1 MKKSDIRTFG
11 IIGGDKR
18 QLFLAKSISD
28 SCYDVLLGGFDSL
41 ESYGSLSLCN
51 VKKAISESDALIFP
65 LPSIRTDGSLNTPFS
80 NENILL
86 DGDDIEIIL
95 KKPVFTTMKNRFLK
109 AYPRLSNGEI
119 FDYGA
124 RDDFAILNALPTAEG
139 AIECAMREYE
149 GTISGSKCLVM
160 GFGRIGKILAHKLV
174 LLGANVTVS
183 ARKPSD
189 LAYVKALGYNALNT
203 ENLRTVKRF
212 DIAFNTI
219 PRLIFDRELLM
230 NTDTNTLIIDLASLP
245 GGVDFDTAEKLGI
258 YAVRALSLPGKCA
271 PKTAGEIIKTT
282 VFDIIKEVYR

>member
-28 SCYDVLLGGFDSL
+28 SCYDVLLGGFDRL
-41 ESYGSLSLCN
+41 ESHGSLSLCN

-95 KKPVFTTMKNRFLK
+95 KKPVFTTMKIRFLK
-109 AYPRLSNGEI
+109 AYPRLSDGEI

-124 RDDFAILNALPTAEG
+124 RDDFAILNALPTTEG

-149 GTISGSKCLVM
+149 GTISGSKCLVA

-219 PRLIFDRELLM
+219 PKLIFDRELLM

>member
-1 MKKSDIRTFG
+1 M
-11 IIGGDKR
+11 
-18 QLFLAKSISD
+18 
-28 SCYDVLLGGFDSL
+28 
-41 ESYGSLSLCN
+41 
-51 VKKAISESDALIFP
+51 
-65 LPSIRTDGSLNTPFS
+65 PSIRTDGSLNTPFS

-95 KKPVFTTMKNRFLK
+95 KKPVFTTMKSRFLK
-109 AYPRLSNGEI
+109 AYPRLSDGEI

-149 GTISGSKCLVM
+149 GAISGSKCLVT

>member
-95 KKPVFTTMKNRFLK
+95 KKPVFTTMKSRFLK
-109 AYPRLSNGEI
+109 AYPRLSDGEI

-149 GTISGSKCLVM
+149 GTISGSKCLVT
-160 GFGRIGKILAHKLV
+160 GFAESKILAHKLV

-203 ENLRTVKRF
+203 ENLRTEKRF
-212 DIAFNTI
+212 DIVFNTI
-219 PRLIFDRELLM
+219 PRLIFDRNFM
-230 NTDTNTLIIDLASLP
+230 NTDTNTLIIMTWCLA
-245 GGVDFDTAEKLGI
+245 D
-258 YAVRALSLPGKCA
+258 
-271 PKTAGEIIKTT
+271 
-282 VFDIIKEVYR
+282 

>member
-95 KKPVFTTMKNRFLK
+95 KKPVFTTMKSRFLK
-109 AYPRLSNGEI
+109 VYPRLSNGEI

-149 GTISGSKCLVM
+149 GTILGSKCLVT

-212 DIAFNTI
+212 DIVFNTI

>member
-95 KKPVFTTMKNRFLK
+95 KKPVFTTMKSRFLK
-109 AYPRLSNGEI
+109 AYPRLSDGEI

-149 GTISGSKCLVM
+149 GAISGSKCLVT

-230 NTDTNTLIIDLASLP
+230 NIDTNTLIIDLASLP

>member
-28 SCYDVLLGGFDSL
+28 SCYDV
-41 ESYGSLSLCN
+41 CN

-95 KKPVFTTMKNRFLK
+95 KKPVFTTMKSRFLK
-109 AYPRLSNGEI
+109 AYPRLSDGEI

-149 GTISGSKCLVM
+149 GTISGSKCLVT

-183 ARKPSD
+183 ASD
-189 LAYVKALGYNALNT
+189 KSNHRICNVRFLLHLFKGFYANA
-203 ENLRTVKRF
+203 E
-212 DIAFNTI
+212 A
-219 PRLIFDRELLM
+219 
-230 NTDTNTLIIDLASLP
+230 
-245 GGVDFDTAEKLGI
+245 
-258 YAVRALSLPGKCA
+258 C
-271 PKTAGEIIKTT
+271 
-282 VFDIIKEVYR
+282 

>member
-95 KKPVFTTMKNRFLK
+95 KKPVFTTMKSRFLK

-124 RDDFAILNALPTAEG
+124 RDDSHLCTFNCTLCRRQCVENCKI
-139 AIECAMREYE
+139 
-149 GTISGSKCLVM
+149 ISCSVIKNFTVGKPWICL
-160 GFGRIGKILAHKLV
+160 
-174 LLGANVTVS
+174 
-183 ARKPSD
+183 
-189 LAYVKALGYNALNT
+189 
-203 ENLRTVKRF
+203 
-212 DIAFNTI
+212 
-219 PRLIFDRELLM
+219 
-230 NTDTNTLIIDLASLP
+230 
-245 GGVDFDTAEKLGI
+245 
-258 YAVRALSLPGKCA
+258 
-271 PKTAGEIIKTT
+271 
-282 VFDIIKEVYR
+282 

>member
-95 KKPVFTTMKNRFLK
+95 KKPVFTTMKSRFLK
-109 AYPRLSNGEI
+109 AYPRLSDGEI

-149 GTISGSKCLVM
+149 GTISGSKCLVT

-183 ARKPSD
+183 ARKPSCIC
-189 LAYVKALGYNALNT
+189 KST
-203 ENLRTVKRF
+203 
-212 DIAFNTI
+212 
-219 PRLIFDRELLM
+219 RLQC
-230 NTDTNTLIIDLASLP
+230 T
-245 GGVDFDTAEKLGI
+245 
-258 YAVRALSLPGKCA
+258 
-271 PKTAGEIIKTT
+271 
-282 VFDIIKEVYR
+282 

>member
-95 KKPVFTTMKNRFLK
+95 KKPVFT
-109 AYPRLSNGEI
+109 I
-119 FDYGA
+119 Q
-124 RDDFAILNALPTAEG
+124 
-139 AIECAMREYE
+139 
-149 GTISGSKCLVM
+149 
-160 GFGRIGKILAHKLV
+160 GF
-174 LLGANVTVS
+174 
-183 ARKPSD
+183 P
-189 LAYVKALGYNALNT
+189 
-203 ENLRTVKRF
+203 TVKF
-212 DIAFNTI
+212 
-219 PRLIFDRELLM
+219 LITEQEMILQFSTHCLQQRVQL
-230 NTDTNTLIIDLASLP
+230 N
-245 GGVDFDTAEKLGI
+245 VQ
-258 YAVRALSLPGKCA
+258 
-271 PKTAGEIIKTT
+271 
-282 VFDIIKEVYR
+282 

>member
-95 KKPVFTTMKNRFLK
+95 KKPVFTTMKSRFLK
-109 AYPRLSNGEI
+109 EYPRLSDGEI

-149 GTISGSKCLVM
+149 GTILGSKCLVT

-219 PRLIFDRELLM
+219 PKLIFDRELLM

>member
-86 DGDDIEIIL
+86 DGDDIEFIL
-95 KKPVFTTMKNRFLK
+95 KKPVFTTMISRFLK
-109 AYPRLSNGEI
+109 AYPRLSDCEF

-124 RDDFAILNALPTAEG
+124 RDDFSILNALPTAEG
-139 AIECAMREYE
+139 ANDCAMREYE
-149 GTISGSKCLVM
+149 GTILGSKCLVT

-183 ARKPSD
+183 ARKPSA

-212 DIAFNTI
+212 DIVFTTI

>member
-95 KKPVFTTMKNRFLK
+95 KKPVFTTMKSRFLN
-109 AYPRLSNGEI
+109 AYPRLSDGEI

-149 GTISGSKCLVM
+149 GTISGSKCLVA

-212 DIAFNTI
+212 DIVFNTI

>member
-95 KKPVFTTMKNRFLK
+95 KKPVFTTMKSRFLK
-109 AYPRLSNGEI
+109 AYPRLS
-119 FDYGA
+119 
-124 RDDFAILNALPTAEG
+124 
-139 AIECAMREYE
+139 
-149 GTISGSKCLVM
+149 
-160 GFGRIGKILAHKLV
+160 
-174 LLGANVTVS
+174 
-183 ARKPSD
+183 
-189 LAYVKALGYNALNT
+189 
-203 ENLRTVKRF
+203 TVKF
-212 DIAFNTI
+212 
-219 PRLIFDRELLM
+219 LITEQEMILQSSTHCLQQRVQL
-230 NTDTNTLIIDLASLP
+230 N
-245 GGVDFDTAEKLGI
+245 VQ
-258 YAVRALSLPGKCA
+258 
-271 PKTAGEIIKTT
+271 
-282 VFDIIKEVYR
+282 

>member
-95 KKPVFTTMKNRFLK
+95 KKPVFTTMKSRFLN
-109 AYPRLSNGEI
+109 AYPRLSDGEI

-149 GTISGSKCLVM
+149 GTISDSKCLVT

-212 DIAFNTI
+212 DIVFNTI
-219 PRLIFDRELLM
+219 PRFIFDRELLM
-230 NTDTNTLIIDLASLP
+230 NTDTN
-245 GGVDFDTAEKLGI
+245 
-258 YAVRALSLPGKCA
+258 
-271 PKTAGEIIKTT
+271 TAGEIIKTT

>member
-28 SCYDVLLGGFDSL
+28 SCYDVLLGGFDGL

-95 KKPVFTTMKNRFLK
+95 KKPVFTTMKGRFLK
-109 AYPRLSNGEI
+109 AYPRLSDGEI

-149 GTISGSKCLVM
+149 GTILGSKCLVT

>member
-28 SCYDVLLGGFDSL
+28 SCYDVLLGGFDRL
-41 ESYGSLSLCN
+41 ESHGALSLCN

-65 LPSIRTDGSLNTPFS
+65 LPSIRTDGTLNTPFS

-95 KKPVFTTMKNRFLK
+95 NKPVFTTMKSRFLK

-149 GTISGSKCLVM
+149 GTISGSKCLVA

-203 ENLRTVKRF
+203 EILRTVKHF

-219 PRLIFDRELLM
+219 PKLIFDRELLM